1 MIKKLPIGHKT
12 WFESQYGALVDCTW
26 LVHVLHGPDA
36 RRYTNGSFTARLRI
50 GTAQSDQTSNDTLAN
65 PKIFPFAFFRMFS
78 IASTCLH
85 HMAIVT
91 IIQ

>member
-36 RRYTNGSFTARLRI
+36 RRDTN
-50 GTAQSDQTSNDTLAN
+50 
-65 PKIFPFAFFRMFS
+65 
-78 IASTCLH
+78 
-85 HMAIVT
+85 
-91 IIQ
+91 